1 MSEQDL
7 IDLNFERIDET
18 AENSGSPQDWF
29 YYSLDLGGLTL
40 ISNASD
46 EWDSDGIFVELIET
60 DVRFMGSGDLWD
72 FIEILK
78 RIL

>member
-1 MSEQDL
+1 MNEQDL
-7 IDLNFERIDET
+7 IDLGFERVDET
-18 AENSGSPQDWF
+18 AESSGSPQDWC
-29 YYSLDLGGLTL
+29 YYNLDLGGLTL

-46 EWDSDGIFVELIET
+46 EWDSDGIFVEIMDTEVKFNT
-60 DVRFMGSGDLWD
+60 SSDIWD